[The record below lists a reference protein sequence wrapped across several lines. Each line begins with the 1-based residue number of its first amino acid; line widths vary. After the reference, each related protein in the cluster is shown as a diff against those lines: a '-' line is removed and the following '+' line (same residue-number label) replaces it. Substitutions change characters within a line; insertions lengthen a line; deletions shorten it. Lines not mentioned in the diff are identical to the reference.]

1 MTRRVQ
7 ACLQMQG
14 GHFFATFVKVIETEN
29 SLYLMNED
37 RCNIYL
43 YDFFSLFLGVQSAP
57 KVGPTSYETAC
68 VLHHVYY
75 IIIHIILYNDFNLI
89 LYCNETMRYRI
100 SHCLFEPFV
109 EQLKLFYFGDA
120 FIFTCLKFLIGPSAI
135 YLGNVLV
142 KQLIK

>member
-57 KVGPTSYETAC
+57 KVGPTRNTLYKLNKPSYLPPSHIINRINVIFKQRRYLYEVVRQFLTQI
-68 VLHHVYY
+68 VYY
-75 IIIHIILYNDFNLI
+75 MSLLI
-89 LYCNETMRYRI
+89 LYALM
-100 SHCLFEPFV
+100 
-109 EQLKLFYFGDA
+109 
-120 FIFTCLKFLIGPSAI
+120 
-135 YLGNVLV
+135 YLSLLV
-142 KQLIK
+142 QSLSLTI